1 MYTMEHLMNK
11 TASEINEFYNLGML
25 VDDDIRQM
33 IRYYFSRHLMDTSES
48 NVMDVS
54 IPFTPNDTFGVSTND
69 MLRITY
75 MYQDPSEG
83 YIVFVIEYETEIDF
97 DDIDTNTLINIMNEF
112 DEKYNS

>member
-1 MYTMEHLMNK
+1 MEHLMNK

-33 IRYYFSRHLMDTSES
+33 IRYYFSRHLMDTSVV
-48 NVMDVS
+48 NVTNVS
-54 IPFTPNDTFGVSTND
+54 IPFVTNDTFGLSTND
-69 MLRITY
+69 IPRITY

-83 YIVFVIEYETEIDF
+83 YIVFVIENQTEIDF

-112 DEKYNS
+112 DEKYMS